1 MNDIVR
7 NPIYATSVGLLQY
20 GREHQYEAGPAAAKA
35 AGSSEGFFSRAR
47 VWLQSNF

>member
-1 MNDIVR
+1 VR

-20 GREHQYEAGPAAAKA
+20 GLEHQDESGATAAR
-35 AGSSEGFFSRAR
+35 SSTPGEGFFSRAK